1 MSTVSSIFS
10 CISSQHHQSCVH
22 STPLSFP
29 SMSSLSQMNAT
40 PSFIHCPSQ
49 RPQGCLGPLS
59 SSHTPHSVLWEL
71 LALPSEDLQI
81 PATSPMLLTTT
92 ISHLIVAE
100 SPTRPPCFCS
110 CRPSS
115 FSNSL
120 QGDPI
125 KSQMS
130 PSSPLLKSLGRLLS
144 PPRVNTWA
152 FACSPQVL

>member
-40 PSFIHCPSQ
+40 PFIHPLPKPETTGLSWTPFFLSYPTFSPLGTPSSAF
-49 RPQGCLGPLS
+49 RRSPN
-59 SSHTPHSVLWEL
+59 SSHFSHAPDHHHL
-71 LALPSEDLQI
+71 
-81 PATSPMLLTTT
+81 SPD
-92 ISHLIVAE
+92 
-100 SPTRPPCFCS
+100 S
-110 CRPSS
+110 CRIPYQVSLLL
-115 FSNSL
+115 FLPPFISNSR

-130 PSSPLLKSLGRLLS
+130 PSRPLLKSLGRLLS

>member
-1 MSTVSSIFS
+1 M
-10 CISSQHHQSCVH
+10 QPH
-22 STPLSFP
+22 
-29 SMSSLSQMNAT
+29 
-40 PSFIHCPSQ
+40 SFIHCPSQ

-59 SSHTPHSVLWEL
+59 SSRTPHSVLQEL

-81 PATSPMLLTTT
+81 PATSPILLTTT

-100 SPTRPPCFCS
+100 SPTGSLCFCS

-115 FSNSL
+115 LSNSR

-125 KSQMS
+125 KSQRS

-152 FACSPQVL
+152 FAFLQSVGFVSRFFFFLIFIPLCQVLVASCGV